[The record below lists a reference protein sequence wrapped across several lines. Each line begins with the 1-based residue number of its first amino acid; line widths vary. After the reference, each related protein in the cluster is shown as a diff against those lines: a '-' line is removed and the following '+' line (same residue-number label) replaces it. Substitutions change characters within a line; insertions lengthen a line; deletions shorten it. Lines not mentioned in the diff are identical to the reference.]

1 MTAWV
6 VSRAYNTV
14 QIVVEMGFAGNMNLS
29 RGFYF
34 LIKCAGLGSKI

>member
-29 RGFYF
+29 RVCFFFIICWGVGTLF
-34 LIKCAGLGSKI
+34 